1 MNSFVSCLPLEIM
14 DPSPMEQDPELFH
27 PTGDIIIQV
36 ENILFKVHTFLV
48 VPRTQVLRD
57 YLSTIENQP
66 VESHEGSSI
75 TNPLHL
81 SGVYVEEFRA
91 FLDVIY
97 DLDSILTQ
105 KKRDATYYLAV
116 LRLSNMNLWEPGV
129 DFAIQGINS
138 LDPKELQPYAKIVL
152 GVVHHQDTWVFDG
165 VRRLFV
171 SGPVIPQ
178 PDDKEIFKQNP
189 SIDQCSIDWILRDG
203 STLLTNTITE
213 LIHHAPRFP
222 NHDKAAWG
230 TFNCDNHAKCV
241 SAVEDKWKRIAKK
254 LPLQFKAANGQWALS
269 FEVVEHLEKFPFR
282 SMDPRCRA
290 QMFSILNHRAVGFY
304 RSICC
309 AICDKLMTLS

>member
-1 MNSFVSCLPLEIM
+1 M
-14 DPSPMEQDPELFH
+14 DPSPMVQDPKLFH

-36 ENILFKVHTFLV
+36 ENVLFKVHTFLV

-66 VESHEGSSI
+66 LESREGSSI

-105 KKRDATYYLAV
+105 KKRDVSYYLAV
-116 LRLSNMNLWEPGV
+116 LCLSSMNLWEPGV

-152 GVVHHQDTWVFDG
+152 GVVNRQDTWVFDG
-165 VRRLFV
+165 VRWLFV
-171 SGPVIPQ
+171 S
-178 PDDKEIFKQNP
+178 ENP

-203 STLLTNTITE
+203 FTLLTNTITE
-213 LIHHAPRFP
+213 LIHHALRFP

-230 TFNCDNHAKCV
+230 TFNYEA
-241 SAVEDKWKRIAKK
+241 E
-254 LPLQFKAANGQWALS
+254 
-269 FEVVEHLEKFPFR
+269 E
-282 SMDPRCRA
+282 
-290 QMFSILNHRAVGFY
+290 
-304 RSICC
+304 
-309 AICDKLMTLS
+309 